1 MGGRGELLLEMQLNL
16 SLNLIF
22 LSKFMLWSLISCFYF
37 DLILIKI
44 SIISQFLIKFL
55 INITSLIEE

>member
-1 MGGRGELLLEMQLNL
+1 MGGGGELLLEMQLNL
-16 SLNLIF
+16 SLNLSF

-55 INITSLIEE
+55 INITGLIEE